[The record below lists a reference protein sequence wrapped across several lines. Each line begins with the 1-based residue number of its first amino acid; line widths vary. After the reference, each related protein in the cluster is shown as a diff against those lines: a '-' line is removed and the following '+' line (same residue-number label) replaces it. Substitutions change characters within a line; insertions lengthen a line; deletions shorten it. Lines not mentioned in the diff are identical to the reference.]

1 MIMKMTVRNPSHPQ
15 DAKHYTTD
23 RLRSEFVIETIFA
36 PDEAT
41 LVYSHFDRII
51 AGGILPVTKPVEL
64 TGSKELAAETF
75 LERRELGVINVG
87 GRGNVTVDGTVY
99 EMNARDG
106 LYVGMGAK
114 SLSFESADGNNP
126 ARFYINSCPAHKT
139 YPNKKIDIT
148 QANPRP
154 LGSAEACNKR
164 TIYQYLHPA
173 VMPTCQLCMGLTALE
188 PGSNWNSMPC
198 HTHERRMEVYFYFD
212 MKPGQV
218 VFHMMGEPKET
229 RHVILH
235 NEQAVISP
243 SWSIHTGVGTSNYTF
258 IWGLCGENQ
267 AFDDM
272 DNLQPGELL

>member
-1 MIMKMTVRNPSHPQ
+1 MKLSVRNPSHPQ
-15 DAKHYTTD
+15 DAKHYTTE
-23 RLRSEFVIETIFA
+23 RLRNEFVVESIFE
-36 PDEAT
+36 PDEAVLT
-41 LVYSHFDRII
+41 YSHFDRII

-64 TGSKELAAETF
+64 TGAKELAAETF

-87 GRGNVTVDGTVY
+87 GAGKVTVDGAAY
-99 EMNARDG
+99 QMNARDG

-114 SLSFESADGNNP
+114 SLAFESASADSP
-126 ARFYINSCPAHKT
+126 AKFYINSCPAHKT
-139 YPNKKIDIT
+139 YPTVKIDIG

-154 LGSAEACNKR
+154 LGSAETCNKR

-173 VMPTCQLCMGLTALE
+173 VMQTCQLCMGLTALE

-218 VFHMMGEPKET
+218 VFHMMGEPRET

-235 NEQAVISP
+235 DEQAVISP

-258 IWGLCGENQ
+258 IWGMCGENQ

-272 DNLQPGELL
+272 DNLLPVELL